1 MEIYGLKK
9 RMPLRIKILSGLLLL
24 CGLSF
29 AQQGLIKRIDG
40 SEITTQAID
49 STILRLMR
57 AAKVAG
63 LGLAI
68 INDNRIV
75 YEKTYGYKN
84 LELKELLDTSTIFYG
99 ASLSKAVFM
108 YLCLVLVSQGILNL
122 DKPLY
127 EYLDK
132 PLPEYP
138 KYTDL
143 AGDDRWKLIT
153 ARMCLDHTAGFANW
167 RFLAA
172 ATGKYDPNGKLAIYF
187 MPGSRFAYSGEGY
200 ALLQM
205 VVEKIT
211 GKNLEELA
219 EKNAFE
225 PIGMRRTSYVWQPRF
240 ENNYAFGYDEN
251 FKPLEKNKRTTPGAA
266 GSMETTLADYAK
278 FIQWIMQR
286 KGLDHEMYSLMLTPG
301 VAIYS
306 KRMFPTIT
314 GDSTSENRKIELS
327 TGLGWGFLNSPYGRA
342 FFKGGHDDGW
352 EHYNINFVDKG
363 ISTLFMTNSS
373 NGESIFKELLEKI
386 IGDTYTP
393 WKWGNYIPY
402 NE

>member
-1 MEIYGLKK
+1 MRL
-9 RMPLRIKILSGLLLL
+9 KILIGIF
-24 CGLSF
+24 LSF
-29 AQQGLIKRIDG
+29 NLTFGQHPKITKIDG
-40 SEITTQAID
+40 GMISIHAID
-49 STILRLMR
+49 STILHLMS
-57 AAKVAG
+57 AAKVTG

-68 INDNRIV
+68 INGNRIV
-75 YEKTYGYKN
+75 YEKAYGYKN
-84 LELKELLDTSTIFYG
+84 METKEVLDTSTVFYG

-108 YLCLVLVSQGILNL
+108 YLCLALVQQDILNL

-127 EYLDK
+127 QYLDK

-138 KYTDL
+138 RYTDL

-153 ARMCLDHTAGFANW
+153 TRMCLSHTAGFANW
-167 RFLAA
+167 RFLTAS
-172 ATGKYDPNGKLAIYF
+172 TGKYDRNGKLAIYF

-200 ALLQM
+200 ALLQI

-219 EKNAFE
+219 EKNVFQ
-225 PIGMRRTSYVWQPRF
+225 PIGMERTSYIWQPRF
-240 ENNYAFGYDEN
+240 ENNYALGYDEN
-251 FKPLEKNKRTTPGAA
+251 GKPLEKNKRTNAGAA

-278 FIQWIMQR
+278 FIQYIMQK
-286 KGLDHEMYSLMLTPG
+286 KGLNQQMYSLMLTPG
-301 VAIYS
+301 IPIYS

-314 GDSTSENRKIELS
+314 SDSTTENRAIDLS
-327 TGLGWGFLNSPYGRA
+327 SGLGWGFLNCPYGKA

-363 ISTLFMTNSS
+363 TSILLMTNSS
-373 NGESIFKELLEKI
+373 NGEGIFKEVLEKI
-386 IGDTYTP
+386 IGDTFTP

-402 NE
+402 NDR